1 MSGFVKGISFLSK
14 LLDFVPTK
22 KEKVVNEYMKRRQE
36 IQARLEERKANSA
49 KLNRTILDARDK
61 LRQDAKDRD
70 RVNTKGV

>member
-36 IQARLEERKANSA
+36 IQARLEERKVNSA